1 MRADNEKKLFVN
13 IDLLN
18 SFVFDIDNLPKW
30 INYVDGLDH
39 ITMNQ
44 EIKGSYVALKIN
56 LFKNE
61 KIFHF
66 RISEYEKNKKIRLKS
81 NSPFFFEI
89 TIKSYQSV
97 DGFSYIKLKTKLKP
111 RGILHLFLTKKLRL
125 KNKISLDILQEYC
138 R

>member
-1 MRADNEKKLFVN
+1 MKADNEKKLFVN

-18 SFVFDIDNLPKW
+18 GFIFDIDNLPKW

-56 LFKNE
+56 LFNNE